1 MIDMNMRNLFLVL
14 SFILTST
21 LFSFAQCND
30 QLLAVAS
37 ERLENYNYVKDFKI
51 KMKKGKKGDVPF
63 QRSTVILN
71 AGFKYKIFTANAK
84 EFDGK
89 LVADF
94 FSQEGLLAST
104 YAPSS
109 KKHYESI
116 EFECRKTGVYF
127 LTLYFEEGKEG
138 CGVCVLSIEADDV
151 KRDRMR

>member
-1 MIDMNMRNLFLVL
+1 MIS
-14 SFILTST
+14 SFQ
-21 LFSFAQCND
+21 SFAQCND

-63 QRSTVILN
+63 QRSTMILN
-71 AGFKYKIFTANAK
+71 AGFKYKIFTASAK

-94 FSQEGLLAST
+94 FSQEGMLAST
-104 YAPSS
+104 YSASN

-116 EFECRKTGVYF
+116 EFECRKTGVYY

-138 CGVCVLSIEADDV
+138 CGVCVLSIESDDV